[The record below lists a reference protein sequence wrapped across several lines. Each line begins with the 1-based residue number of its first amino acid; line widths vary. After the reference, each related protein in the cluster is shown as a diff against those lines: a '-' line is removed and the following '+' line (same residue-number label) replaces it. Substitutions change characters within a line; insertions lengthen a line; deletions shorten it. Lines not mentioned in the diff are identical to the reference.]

1 MFAVYAHPIRT
12 GDRASNSIEYKP
24 LISIA
29 DWSCHCPFLDFF
41 LPASPLFQTPIQR
54 RPAVECRQSLCD
66 RNPQDARF
74 FYIQT
79 RTTLDM
85 SQQFNPCI
93 TDDGSYTFFSEEF
106 GQTFH
111 SKYGAKE
118 ESIYKYAIPTL
129 LSEKASRGHLRILDI
144 CYGLGYNSAAALATI
159 WRSNPNCTVEI
170 IALEIDRSVP
180 ISAIEH
186 HLLNDWEEPIPSLLT
201 QLIQMESILVPRGSA
216 NETARLNARLI
227 LGDARQTI
235 VDPLDRGFQADA
247 IFLDPFSPTACPQLW
262 TIEFIDRV
270 AKCCASDG
278 IIATYSCASAV
289 RTAMVEAGLFV
300 GDTSPVGR
308 KSPGTIAS
316 FNAAQIT
323 PLSQQE
329 REHLQT
335 RAAIPYR
342 DPTLSDSMAKIIIR
356 RELEQ
361 DDCGLETTSQWKK
374 RWRKN

>member
-1 MFAVYAHPIRT
+1 
-12 GDRASNSIEYKP
+12 
-24 LISIA
+24 
-29 DWSCHCPFLDFF
+29 
-41 LPASPLFQTPIQR
+41 
-54 RPAVECRQSLCD
+54 
-66 RNPQDARF
+66 
-74 FYIQT
+74 
-79 RTTLDM
+79 M

-111 SKYGAKE
+111 SKFGAKE
-118 ESIYKYAIPTL
+118 ESIFKYAIPTL
-129 LSEKASRGHLRILDI
+129 LAQKAERGHLRLLDI

-159 WRSNPNCTVEI
+159 WRSNPACTVEI
-170 IALEIDRSVP
+170 MALEIDRSVP

-186 HLLNDWEEPIPSLLT
+186 NLLGDWEEPISQLLT
-201 QLIQMESILVPRGSA
+201 RFVGDGIVESERLIAQ
-216 NETARLNARLI
+216 LI

-235 VDPLDRGFQADA
+235 EQVIAREFTADA

-278 IIATYSCASAV
+278 MIATYSCASAV
-289 RTAMVEAGLFV
+289 RTALVTAGLFV
-300 GDTSPVGR
+300 GDSSPVGR

-316 FNAAQIT
+316 FTASQLT
-323 PLSQQE
+323 QLSQQE
-329 REHLQT
+329 LEHLQT

-342 DPTLSDSMAKIIIR
+342 DPSLSDSMAKIIIR

-361 DDCGLETTSQWKK
+361 DECGLETTSQWKK
-374 RWRKN
+374 RWRNK

>member
-1 MFAVYAHPIRT
+1 MGIRGASRKKPHTVMFALA
-12 GDRASNSIEYKP
+12 
-24 LISIA
+24 
-29 DWSCHCPFLDFF
+29 
-41 LPASPLFQTPIQR
+41 PAIIMT
-54 RPAVECRQSLCD
+54 
-66 RNPQDARF
+66 
-74 FYIQT
+74 
-79 RTTLDM
+79 
-85 SQQFNPCI
+85 QQFNPWI

-118 ESIYKYAIPTL
+118 ESIFKYAIPTL
-129 LSEKASRGHLRILDI
+129 LAEKSARGHLQILDI

-159 WRSNPNCTVEI
+159 WRSHPNCTVEI
-170 IALEIDRSVP
+170 IALEIDRTVP

-186 HLLNDWEEPIPSLLT
+186 NLLSDWEEPIPQLLT
-201 QLIQMESILVPRGSA
+201 KLVRAESI
-216 NETARLNARLI
+216 EIDRLNARLI

-235 VDPLDRGFQADA
+235 SEPLERGFQADA

-270 AKCCASDG
+270 AKCCAADG

-289 RTAMVEAGLFV
+289 RTAMVEAGLFI
-300 GDTSPVGR
+300 GDSSPVGR

-316 FNAAQIT
+316 FNAAQLT

-329 REHLQT
+329 LEHLQT

-356 RELEQ
+356 REMEQ

-374 RWRKN
+374 RWRK

>member
-1 MFAVYAHPIRT
+1 
-12 GDRASNSIEYKP
+12 
-24 LISIA
+24 
-29 DWSCHCPFLDFF
+29 
-41 LPASPLFQTPIQR
+41 
-54 RPAVECRQSLCD
+54 
-66 RNPQDARF
+66 
-74 FYIQT
+74 
-79 RTTLDM
+79 M
-85 SQQFNPCI
+85 SQFNPCI

-111 SKYGAKE
+111 SKYGARE
-118 ESIYKYAIPTL
+118 ESIYKYAVPTL
-129 LSEKASRGHLRILDI
+129 LTEKASRGHVRILDI

-170 IALEIDRSVP
+170 VALELDRTVP

-186 HLLNDWEEPIPSLLT
+186 NLLNDWAEPIPALLT
-201 QLIQMESILVPRGSA
+201 ELVRAESIDTG
-216 NETARLNARLI
+216 RLKSELI
-227 LGDARQTI
+227 FGDARQTI
-235 VDPLDRGFQADA
+235 GQVIAREFQADA

-270 AKCCASDG
+270 AKCCAPDG

-289 RTAMVEAGLFV
+289 RTALVTAGLFV
-300 GDTSPVGR
+300 GDSSPVGR
-308 KSPGTIAS
+308 KSPGTVAS
-316 FNAAQIT
+316 FTASQLA

-329 REHLQT
+329 LEHLQT

-374 RWRKN
+374 RWRK

>member
-1 MFAVYAHPIRT
+1 
-12 GDRASNSIEYKP
+12 
-24 LISIA
+24 
-29 DWSCHCPFLDFF
+29 
-41 LPASPLFQTPIQR
+41 
-54 RPAVECRQSLCD
+54 
-66 RNPQDARF
+66 
-74 FYIQT
+74 
-79 RTTLDM
+79 M
-85 SQQFNPCI
+85 SKFNPWI

-111 SKYGAKE
+111 SKFGAKE
-118 ESIYKYAIPTL
+118 ESIFKYAIPTL
-129 LSEKASRGHLRILDI
+129 LAEKASRGHLRILDI

-170 IALEIDRSVP
+170 IALEIDRAVP
-180 ISAIEH
+180 LSAIEH
-186 HLLNDWEEPIPSLLT
+186 NLLSDWEAPIPQLLT
-201 QLIQMESILVPRGSA
+201 QLVLAEKIE
-216 NETARLNARLI
+216 NERLQAQLI

-235 VDPLDRGFQADA
+235 SEPLVGGASPVENRGFTADA

-262 TIEFIDRV
+262 SIEFIDRV

-300 GDTSPVGR
+300 GDTNPVGR

-329 REHLQT
+329 LEHLQT

-374 RWRKN
+374 RWRNN

>member
-1 MFAVYAHPIRT
+1 
-12 GDRASNSIEYKP
+12 
-24 LISIA
+24 
-29 DWSCHCPFLDFF
+29 
-41 LPASPLFQTPIQR
+41 
-54 RPAVECRQSLCD
+54 
-66 RNPQDARF
+66 
-74 FYIQT
+74 
-79 RTTLDM
+79 M
-85 SQQFNPCI
+85 SQQFDPYI

-111 SKYGAKE
+111 SKFGAKE
-118 ESIYKYAIPTL
+118 ESIFKYAIPTL
-129 LSEKASRGHLRILDI
+129 LAQKADRGHLRILDI

-159 WRSNPNCTVEI
+159 WRSNPKCTVEI
-170 IALEIDRSVP
+170 IALELDRIVI

-186 HLLNDWEEPIPSLLT
+186 NLLNEWEEPIPQLLAELARAET
-201 QLIQMESILVPRGSA
+201 IES
-216 NETARLNARLI
+216 ERLTARLI

-235 VDPLDRGFQADA
+235 DRVIDLNFKADA

-270 AKCCASDG
+270 AQCCVSDG
-278 IIATYSCASAV
+278 IIATYSCAAAI
-289 RTAMVEAGLFV
+289 RTAMIAAGLFV
-300 GDTSPVGR
+300 GDSKPVGR

-316 FNAAQIT
+316 FNASQLT

-329 REHLQT
+329 LEHLQT

-342 DPTLSDSMAKIIIR
+342 DSTLSDSMAKIIIR

-374 RWRKN
+374 RWRKIIDRR

>member
-1 MFAVYAHPIRT
+1 MSKFAPY
-12 GDRASNSIEYKP
+12 
-24 LISIA
+24 
-29 DWSCHCPFLDFF
+29 
-41 LPASPLFQTPIQR
+41 
-54 RPAVECRQSLCD
+54 
-66 RNPQDARF
+66 
-74 FYIQT
+74 
-79 RTTLDM
+79 
-85 SQQFNPCI
+85 I

-118 ESIYKYAIPTL
+118 ESIFKYAIPTL
-129 LSEKASRGHLRILDI
+129 LAQKAERGHLRILDI

-159 WRSNPNCTVEI
+159 WRSNPDCTVEI
-170 IALEIDRSVP
+170 IALELDRAVP

-186 HLLNDWEEPIPSLLT
+186 NLLSDWGEPISSLLT
-201 QLIQMESILVPRGSA
+201 QLVQRESI
-216 NETARLNARLI
+216 ETERLNARLI

-235 VDPLDRGFQADA
+235 AEPSEREFTADA

-289 RTAMVEAGLFV
+289 RTAMVAAGLFV
-300 GDTSPVGR
+300 GDSSPVGR

-316 FNAAQIT
+316 FDSTQLT

-342 DPTLSDSMAKIIIR
+342 DPTCSDSMAKIIIR

-361 DDCGLETTSQWKK
+361 DDCRLETTSQWKK
-374 RWRKN
+374 RWRK